1 MRSTPQFSVS
11 GVSDQWLQSDAMASQ
26 WFISDLH
33 LAIERPGTLDLF
45 EHFLAAYPKT
55 ADRLFILG
63 DLFDA
68 WIGDDDD
75 AELANRVRQA
85 IRTATDRG
93 VAVFVQRGNRDFL
106 IGRRL
111 MRESGAQ
118 LLPDRH
124 VVRVVDQP
132 SLLMHGDLLCI
143 DDVDYQ
149 RARRRFRN
157 PLFQWLMLRK
167 SLPERRRIAADYRRR
182 SGEETALKPAEI
194 MDVNPAAVVR
204 ELQRHRVR
212 QLIHGHTHRAAT
224 HRLTLPD
231 GSQAKRIVLPEWHSD
246 RAAALADD
254 GSRLQEVQIVRD
266 Y

>member
-1 MRSTPQFSVS
+1 MSR
-11 GVSDQWLQSDAMASQ
+11 Q

-33 LAIERPGTLDLF
+33 LASERPRTLDLF
-45 EHFLAAYPKT
+45 EHFLADCPSAG
-55 ADRLFILG
+55 DRLFILG

-75 AELANRVRQA
+75 AELATRVRQTM
-85 IRTATDRG
+85 RTATDRG
-93 VAVFVQRGNRDFL
+93 VEIFVQRGNRDFL

-111 MRESGAQ
+111 MRESGAR

-124 VVRVVDQP
+124 VIRVMDQP
-132 SLLMHGDLLCI
+132 TLLMHGDLLCT
-143 DDVDYQ
+143 DDVKYQ

-167 SLPERRRIAADYRRR
+167 PLHERRRIAADYRRR
-182 SGEETALKPAEI
+182 SGEETALKPSEI

-231 GSQAKRIVLPEWHSD
+231 GSQARRIVLPEWHSD
-246 RAAALADD
+246 RAVAWADD
-254 GSRLQEVQIVRD
+254 GSRLQEVQVARG
-266 Y
+266 